1 MSPWVSQGG
10 AEALVRGE
18 EGDEVEAEAEVVG
31 TAVRRVAPVAHP
43 GADLEGL
50 AADGEELV
58 DPEVYR
64 DRRLLR
70 GPVIGRLCVE
80 DERRRAGAGV
90 VPAALQ
96 EVGVDLAEVV
106 VAGEGLDLFGQDTL
120 RTGATL
126 GKT

>member
-1 MSPWVSQGG
+1 MADRSPTGQAKDAQGQQKPGCSHRMSPWVSQGG

-31 TAVRRVAPVAHP
+31 TAVRRVGPVAHP

-70 GPVIGRLCVE
+70 GPVIGDRKSTRLNSSN
-80 DERRRAGAGV
+80 
-90 VPAALQ
+90 
-96 EVGVDLAEVV
+96 
-106 VAGEGLDLFGQDTL
+106 
-120 RTGATL
+120 
-126 GKT
+126 